1 MKDNLER
8 RNFGTGKLKVE
19 QRAESQSNTII
30 GHAAVFNSRSEDLG
44 GFTEQIATGA
54 FDDVLNDDVR
64 ALFNHNQNFVLGRTI
79 SKTLRLSIDEQG
91 LRYEIDIPN
100 TTVGNDLLES
110 INRGD
115 ISQSSFGFIVG
126 EDEWEKKDNNNLRTI
141 TKVARLYDVSP
152 VTYPAYPE
160 TNAAV
165 RSMENWNKETE
176 KTNNID
182 EEKDLIE
189 RDLKRLKTVIKSKY

>member
-1 MKDNLER
+1 MKDLER
-8 RNFGTGKLKVE
+8 RNFSTGKLSVE
-19 QRAESQSNTII
+19 ERAESQTNTIV
-30 GHAAVFNSRSEDLG
+30 GHAAVFNSRSQDLG
-44 GFTEQIATGA
+44 GFVEQISTGA
-54 FDDVLNDDVR
+54 FDSVLEDDVR
-64 ALFNHNQNFVLGRTI
+64 ALFNHNQNFVLGRTV
-79 SKTLRLSIDEQG
+79 SKTLRLSVDEQG

-100 TTVGNDLLES
+100 TTVGRDLLES

-126 EDEWEKKDNNNLRTI
+126 EDEWEKTDDGNLRTI
-141 TKVARLYDVSP
+141 TKVERLYDVSP
-152 VTYPAYPE
+152 VTYPAYPA
-160 TNAAV
+160 TDAAV

-176 KTNNID
+176 VKKNVD